1 MPHPIYVLYAVMAI
15 GILVWPLLKKTGVI
29 ETGQETDLLVVAV
42 LILSYVAYKKWWGE
56 KQGGA

>member
-1 MPHPIYVLYAVMAI
+1 MYVLYAVMAF
-15 GILVWPLLKKTGVI
+15 GILVWPLLKKMGVI

>member
-42 LILSYVAYKKWWGE
+42 LILYYVAYKKWWGV